1 MLTKNTNF
9 HHSITENGNLQL
21 RIITEYQ
28 DDKGK
33 VLDKKYSDPVT
44 PADTKDMTG
53 WDQKSQD
60 IVEAITKPEIKIAF
74 ETEMQVKT
82 GKGLEEIIT
91 YDRVIDEDGR
101 IAVRRITRIFDD
113 GVEVSKKYHRS
124 WVMPTDDPTKADVIS
139 KAVAQKIHTVE
150 VKQAYTDKLA
160 AQALDQEPITL
171 DEPATK

>member
-1 MLTKNTNF
+1 MIKLQKY
-9 HHSITENGNLQL
+9 HHSVTELGNIQL

-28 DDKGK
+28 DDNGN
-33 VLDKKYSDPVT
+33 VLDKKYGDPVT

-60 IVEAITKPEIKIAF
+60 IVEAITKPETKTAF
-74 ETEMQVKT
+74 EAEKQVKT
-82 GKGLEEIIT
+82 GNGLEEIIT
-91 YDRVIDEDGR
+91 HDRVIDEDGK

-124 WVMPTDDPTKADVIS
+124 WVMPTDDPKDADVIS
-139 KAVAQKIHTVE
+139 KAVAQKLHTVE

-160 AQALDQEPITL
+160 ALDQEPITL
-171 DEPATK
+171 DEQTTK

>member
-1 MLTKNTNF
+1 MQKQQLY

-60 IVEAITKPEIKIAF
+60 IVEAITKPETKTAF
-74 ETEMQVKT
+74 EAEMQTKT

-91 YDRVIDEDGR
+91 HDRVIDEDGK

-139 KAVAQKIHTVE
+139 KVVAQKLHTPA

-160 AQALDQEPITL
+160 ALDQEPITL
-171 DEPATK
+171 DEPAIK